1 MLATMTR
8 RICAIAVLLLL
19 GLPAGASA
27 SVRGDIARIVAN
39 SRFGGSGTGIIVYDQ
54 SGHRVLYALHSREQL
69 RPASN
74 MKLTTAAVALGDL
87 GAGHH
92 LATRVYSTGVLS
104 GGKLTGSLWLVG
116 DGDPSLSTGT
126 FARRAYNG
134 AGARIADLAI
144 AVRAA
149 GIRHVTG
156 RVYAD
161 ETLFDKVRTGPYW
174 KPSFWQDCP
183 PISALSV
190 NKSLISFFE
199 PNSYSQ
205 PAQHAAE
212 VLRASLKTHGVVVD
226 HDPRMNQL
234 PAGATLVATEQSPR
248 IARLVLL
255 MDRPSDNYF
264 AEVLN
269 KRVAVAAGKTGT
281 MGNGRRETRR
291 YLESIGVNLTG
302 ARLYDG
308 SGLSAGDRLSPRQI
322 LAVLRRA
329 SLQSY
334 AGAFR
339 TSLPLAGV
347 SGTLHDRMTSG
358 PAYRNAQAKTGTLD
372 DASNLSGYVRS
383 ANGHQ
388 LVFSIM
394 VNGSRLNITAA
405 HALQDRIVQA
415 LARSRPA

>member
-1 MLATMTR
+1 MLETMTR
-8 RICAIAVLLLL
+8 RLCAIALLLL
-19 GLPAGASA
+19 LAFPAGASA
-27 SVRGDIARIVAN
+27 SVGGTIARIVSN

-54 SGHRVLYALHSREQL
+54 SGHRVLYKLHSREQL

-87 GAGHH
+87 GAGHR
-92 LATRVYSTGVLS
+92 LSTRVYSTGVLS
-104 GGKLTGSLWLVG
+104 GGTLTGSLWLVG
-116 DGDPSLSTGT
+116 DGDPSLSTGV
-126 FARRAYNG
+126 FSRRAYNG
-134 AGARIADLAI
+134 AGGHISDLAA

-156 RVYAD
+156 RVYGD

-174 KPSFWQDCP
+174 KPSYWQDCP

-190 NKSLISFFE
+190 NKSLISYFE
-199 PNSYSQ
+199 PDSYAQ

-212 VLRASLKTHGVVVD
+212 VLRAALRSHGVAVD

-234 PAGATLVATEQSPR
+234 PAGAALVASEPSPPVS
-248 IARLVLL
+248 RLVLL

-269 KRVAVAAGKTGT
+269 KRVAVAVGRAGT
-281 MGNGRRETRR
+281 MRNGRLETRR

-308 SGLSAGDRLSPRQI
+308 SGLSTGDRLSPRQI

-329 SLQSY
+329 GRQSY

-339 TSLPLAGV
+339 NSLPLAGV
-347 SGTLHDRMTSG
+347 SGTLDDRMTSG

-372 DASNLSGYVRS
+372 NASNLSGYVRS

-388 LVFSIM
+388 IVFSIM
-394 VNGSRLNITAA
+394 VNGRRLNVTAA

-415 LARSRPA
+415 LAGSRPS